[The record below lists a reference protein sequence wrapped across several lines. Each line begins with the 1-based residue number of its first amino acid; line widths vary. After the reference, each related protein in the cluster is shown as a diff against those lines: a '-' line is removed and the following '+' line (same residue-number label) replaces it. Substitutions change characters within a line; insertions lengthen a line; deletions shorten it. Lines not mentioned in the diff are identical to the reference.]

1 MFKND
6 NFYHLKL
13 IFLIHLVVLLPFQC
27 IEARNNE
34 LENNTITAIQ
44 GVRVG
49 HYTDTENLKGTT
61 VVRFT
66 ANGATAAVDVRGSA
80 PGTRET
86 DLLDPIN
93 LVDKVHAIVLSGG
106 SAYGL
111 DAASG
116 VMTCLENENIGF
128 PVGEGI
134 VVPIVPAAVLFD
146 LDIGNAKVRPSA
158 QWGFQ
163 ACKNADTSAV
173 KMGNIGA
180 GTGATVGKSLG
191 KNRAMKSGLGS
202 SLIRLPK
209 GALVGAIVAVN
220 ALGDVI
226 ERDKIIS
233 GVRGDEKGS
242 FLSSVN
248 IMLDQELKDI
258 FPGSNTT
265 IGIVVT
271 NIPLNKTQLQ
281 KVAQMAHDGMARAIN
296 PTHTMYDGD
305 TIFAVSVPSQKN
317 VEKTASANIVNLA
330 GTAASEALQKAIINA
345 VKQATSLKGYPA
357 ASDWKK

>member
-1 MFKND
+1 MYKNCIFI
-6 NFYHLKL
+6 NLRL
-13 IFLIHLVVLLPFQC
+13 IPLLLLIPFQN
-27 IEARNNE
+27 IEANNSE
-34 LENNTITAIQ
+34 LVNNTITAIQ
-44 GVRVG
+44 GVSVG

-66 ANGATAAVDVRGSA
+66 AEGATAAVDVRGSA

-86 DLLDPIN
+86 DLLNPVN
-93 LVDKVHAIVLSGG
+93 LVDKVNAIVLSGG

-116 VMTCLENENIGF
+116 VMACLEDDNIGF
-128 PVGEGI
+128 PVGEDL

-146 LDIGNAKVRPSA
+146 LELGNANIRPSA
-158 QWGFQ
+158 KWGFL
-163 ACKNADTSAV
+163 ACQKADTSPV
-173 KMGNIGA
+173 KMGNVGA

-202 SLIRLPK
+202 ALIRLPNNV
-209 GALVGAIVAVN
+209 LVGAIVAVN

-226 ERDKIIS
+226 EADKIIS
-233 GVRGDEKGS
+233 GVRGDETGS
-242 FLSSVN
+242 FLSSVKVV
-248 IMLDQELKDI
+248 LEQEVNEV

-271 NIPLNKTQLQ
+271 NIPLGKTQLK
-281 KVAQMAHDGMARAIN
+281 KVAQMAHDGMARAIS

-305 TIFAVSVPSQKN
+305 TVFAASISSQKDTP
-317 VEKTASANIVNLA
+317 KTTSASIINLA
-330 GTAASEALQKAIINA
+330 GVAAAEAMEKAIINA
-345 VKQATSLKGYPA
+345 VQHATSVKGYPA
-357 ASDWKK
+357 AADWKK

>member
-1 MFKND
+1 MIPLLLLIPYQSIAAKNND
-6 NFYHLKL
+6 Q
-13 IFLIHLVVLLPFQC
+13 V
-27 IEARNNE
+27 
-34 LENNTITAIQ
+34 NNTITAIQ
-44 GVRVG
+44 GVSVG
-49 HYTDTENLKGTT
+49 HYTDTESLKGTT

-66 ANGATAAVDVRGSA
+66 AEGATAAVDVRGSA

-86 DLLDPIN
+86 DLLDPVN
-93 LVDKVHAIVLSGG
+93 LVDKVNAIVLSGG

-116 VMTCLENENIGF
+116 VMACLEDENIGF
-128 PVGEGI
+128 PVGEGL

-146 LDIGNAKVRPSA
+146 LNIGNPKVRPSA
-158 QWGFQ
+158 KWGFQ
-163 ACKNADTSAV
+163 ACQKADTSPV
-173 KMGNIGA
+173 EMGNVGA

-202 SLIRLPK
+202 ALVRLPN
-209 GALVGAIVAVN
+209 GVLVGAIVAVN

-226 ERDKIIS
+226 ENNKIIS

-242 FLSSVN
+242 FLSSVKVV
-248 IMLDQELKDI
+248 LEQEIKDV

-271 NIPLNKTQLQ
+271 NIPLGKTQLT

-305 TIFAVSVPSQKN
+305 TIFAVSIPSQKDTR
-317 VEKTASANIVNLA
+317 KTTSANVVNLT
-330 GTAASEALQKAIINA
+330 GVAAAEVLEKAIINA
-345 VKQATSLKGYPA
+345 VLHATSVKGYPA

>member
-1 MFKND
+1 MIPLLLLIPFKSIAAKNND
-6 NFYHLKL
+6 
-13 IFLIHLVVLLPFQC
+13 LV
-27 IEARNNE
+27 
-34 LENNTITAIQ
+34 NNTITAIQ
-44 GVRVG
+44 GVSVG
-49 HYTDTENLKGTT
+49 HYTDTESLKGTT

-66 ANGATAAVDVRGSA
+66 AEGATAAVDVRGSA

-86 DLLDPIN
+86 DLLDPVN
-93 LVDKVHAIVLSGG
+93 LVDKVNAIVLSGG

-116 VMTCLENENIGF
+116 VMACLEDENIGF
-128 PVGEGI
+128 PVGEGL

-146 LDIGNAKVRPSA
+146 LNIGNPKVRPSA
-158 QWGFQ
+158 KWGFQ
-163 ACKNADTSAV
+163 ACQKADTSPV
-173 KMGNIGA
+173 EMGNVGA

-202 SLIRLPK
+202 ALIRLPN
-209 GALVGAIVAVN
+209 GVLVGAIVAVN

-226 ERDKIIS
+226 EENKIIS
-233 GVRGDEKGS
+233 GVRGDETGS

-248 IMLDQELKDI
+248 VVLEQEIKDV

-265 IGIVVT
+265 IGIIVT
-271 NIPLNKTQLQ
+271 NIPLGKTQLT

-305 TIFAVSVPSQKN
+305 TIFAVSIPSQKDTQ
-317 VEKTASANIVNLA
+317 KATSANVVNLA
-330 GTAASEALQKAIINA
+330 GVAAAEALEKAIIKA
-345 VKQATSLKGYPA
+345 VLQATSVEGYPA